1 MNVMMNAMQ
10 GMNPHM
16 QGMMMGN
23 MGMGGN
29 MGMMGGG
36 KGGKGGDWQCP
47 NQACSNHTSMVFA
60 SKSACPKCGCEKPQG
75 GGGGG
80 NGMMMGNMG
89 MMGGNMGMMGG
100 GKGGDWQCP
109 NTDCFNHANM
119 VFASKSTCPKCGSE
133 KPQGGGG
140 GGKGMMMGNMGMMG
154 GNMGG
159 KGGGKGGKGGD
170 WQCPNQ
176 DCKNH
181 TTMVFAS
188 KDSCPSCGSAKPA
201 HTGVLDL
208 RGGGPYGGGGGG
220 GGYMREGDW
229 KCPNQTCK
237 NHTKMVFGSKAECPK
252 CGTPK
257 PVGAYV

>member
-16 QGMMMGN
+16 QGMIMGN

-80 NGMMMGNMG
+80 QGMMMGNMG

-133 KPQGGGG
+133 KPQGGQGMMMMPGGNIGMMG
-140 GGKGMMMGNMGMMG
+140 GGKGGDWQCPNQACSNHTSMVFASKSACPKCGSEKPQGGGGGGQAINMVHMGGMM
-154 GNMGG
+154 MGG

-188 KDSCPSCGSAKPA
+188 KDSCP
-201 HTGVLDL
+201 
-208 RGGGPYGGGGGG
+208 
-220 GGYMREGDW
+220 
-229 KCPNQTCK
+229 
-237 NHTKMVFGSKAECPK
+237 K

-257 PVGAYV
+257 PVGELFL